1 MDQETLTQEQIRSFV
16 LPAHGNLEVVKQL
29 LAEDPRL
36 LNEKYVEFDETALEA
51 ASHVGS
57 RPIVDFL
64 LAQGAPMNIYT
75 AAMLGLKEEVAAYLD
90 ASPELVNG
98 NGVHG
103 ISLLYHAALSG
114 NMALVEMLAE
124 RGNTQSPDMPLL
136 GAVGYGRYAM
146 AQWLLNRGADTT
158 ITNFQNKTALQIA
171 QDRQDEGVIA
181 LLTKG

>member
-1 MDQETLTQEQIRSFV
+1 MDQEPLTQEQIRSFV
-16 LPAHGNLEVVKQL
+16 LPAHGNLEVVQQL
-29 LAEDPRL
+29 LAEEPRL

-57 RPIVDFL
+57 RPITEFL

-90 ASPELVNG
+90 ESPELVNG

-114 NMALVEMLAE
+114 NVALVEMLAE

-136 GAVGYGRYAM
+136 GAVGYGRYDM
-146 AQWLLNRGADTT
+146 VQWLLNRSADTT

-171 QDRQDEGVIA
+171 QDRQDEALIA